1 MYSGK
6 ILERYFFVEESSR
19 RRQFSSTR
27 FLWFEEISSQKQ
39 ISSNPNLWRLT
50 IFEDISRIG
59 EKSSKSG
66 SLRQAP
72 KNAIEEKCKY
82 QEISS
87 TKISPTLKISRKTAY
102 IKKYS
107 LHPQLFDEPNRRQIA
122 IFKASLIEIVKRISA
137 GVIIVL
143 QLVAQPCDP
152 DGPKAA
158 LGKGRAV
165 RCPAE
170 ERNLSCPAGNPR
182 RLCRPQE
189 RLSQFPV

>member
-1 MYSGK
+1 MLYPLWGFSPRSSIRASFLRRGDFLYFALL
-6 ILERYFFVEESSR
+6 LETPFFVEDNSR

-50 IFEDISRIG
+50 IFEDISRIA

-165 RCPAE
+165 R
-170 ERNLSCPAGNPR
+170 
-182 RLCRPQE
+182 
-189 RLSQFPV
+189 